1 VTEQQLQDALRDA
14 PLDDPGARARAL
26 AVVRAAYR
34 EREPR
39 RAPRRFAPVF
49 AVLACVLAAV
59 VVAAALSAP
68 GDAVARW
75 VRDVLGTGRPDA
87 RPALVRVPGGGRLLV
102 GSAGSVW
109 VVSPD
114 GSRRRLGD
122 YDGAAWSPRG
132 LYAAVWRGGEL
143 LAVEPTGEVH
153 WSLARP
159 KPIASARWSPG
170 DGYRV
175 AYVTGRRLRIVDGDG
190 TDDRPLATVDAAVTP
205 AWRPDAAHVLAY
217 ADRRDRVHVV
227 AVDSGREL
235 ARASVR
241 GVFEV
246 AWSPDGRRL
255 VAAAPHRIVVLGR
268 GGRTLATRPLPRR
281 FAADDVAFSPTG
293 RLTVVRRGGGRS
305 DIVVGGRR
313 LFTGPGRFGD
323 VAWSPAGSRLLVP
336 WPEADKWLFLAAD
349 GGRTAAVANI
359 ERQFAR
365 GPVRHAFPDAVEW
378 CCPR

>member
-1 VTEQQLQDALRDA
+1 VTEQQRRDALRDA
-14 PLDDPGARARAL
+14 PLDDPGARARTL
-26 AVVRAAYR
+26 AVVHAAYR

-39 RAPRRFAPVF
+39 RAPRRFAPVV

-59 VVAAALSAP
+59 AVAAAVSAP

-75 VRDVLGTGRPDA
+75 VREVLGTGRPDA

-143 LAVEPTGEVH
+143 LAVEPTGNVH

-159 KPIASARWSPG
+159 GKIRAARWSPL

-175 AYVTGRRLRIVDGDG
+175 AYLSGRTLRIVWGDG
-190 TDDRPLATVDAAVTP
+190 ANDRRLGAARAVAP
-205 AWRPDAAHVLAY
+205 AWRPDTA
-217 ADRRDRVHVV
+217 HVV
-227 AVDSGREL
+227 AYVDARRRIRIVAVDDGREL
-235 ARASVR
+235 WRTRPRSR
-241 GVFEV
+241 VFEL

-255 VAAAPHRIVVLGR
+255 VAATPRRLLRFSR
-268 GGRTLATRPLPRR
+268 GGRLLAARR
-281 FAADDVAFSPTG
+281 VAGGRLADDVAFSPAG

-305 DIVVGGRR
+305 DVVVGGHR

-323 VAWSPAGSRLLVP
+323 VAWSPSGSRLLVP
-336 WPEADKWLFLAAD
+336 WPEADQWLFLGAD